1 MVRGDL
7 KLSFKSIFFIFFY
20 INMENFYIKE
30 ISDEEH
36 HFNDYFDL
44 MYEFSNYKKDVT
56 YEYFKSYI
64 HENRDKIRI
73 LVIYNNENKII
84 GAGSIFKL
92 EKLHNNPIG
101 QIEDVIINEKYR
113 GFGVGKK
120 IIKELVKIGIE
131 DFKCYKVILN
141 CLDKNIGF
149 YENCNFNITGV
160 QMKYNLHH

>member
-1 MVRGDL
+1 
-7 KLSFKSIFFIFFY
+7 
-20 INMENFYIKE
+20 
-30 ISDEEH
+30 
-36 HFNDYFDL
+36 
-44 MYEFSNYKKDVT
+44 MYEFSNFKKEIT

-64 HENRDKIRI
+64 ENRDKIRI
-73 LVIYNNENKII
+73 LVIYNHENKLI

-113 GFGVGKK
+113 GFGLGKK
-120 IIKELVKIGIE
+120 IIKEFVKIGIE

-149 YENCNFNITGV
+149 YENCNFNITGA

>member
-1 MVRGDL
+1 
-7 KLSFKSIFFIFFY
+7 
-20 INMENFYIKE
+20 MENFYIKE
-30 ISDEEH
+30 ICDEDY
-36 HFNDYFDL
+36 FNGYFDL
-44 MYEFSNYKKDVT
+44 MYEFSNYKKDVS

-64 HENRDKIRI
+64 HEYRDKIRI
-73 LVIYNNENKII
+73 LVIYNHENKLI

-113 GFGVGKK
+113 GFGLGKK

-149 YENCNFNITGV
+149 YENCNFNITCV
-160 QMKYNLHH
+160 QMRYNLHH